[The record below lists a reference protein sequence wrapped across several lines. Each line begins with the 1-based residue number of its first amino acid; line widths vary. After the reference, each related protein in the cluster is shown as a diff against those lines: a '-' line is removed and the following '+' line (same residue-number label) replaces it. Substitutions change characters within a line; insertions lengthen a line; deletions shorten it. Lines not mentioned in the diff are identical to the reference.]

1 MKNRTRSNID
11 KKILNAEY
19 FRERNLNDILRMKS
33 FALEEKLVKKYVD
46 SGNIL
51 DVGCSTGE
59 MIEFYN
65 WDGNAYGMEIVEHAI
80 NEAKTRNVSFDK
92 DLTNTTE
99 FFDAIIFRGTIQ
111 HVDTPFL
118 YIKKAMMALK
128 PGGFLV
134 FLATPNADSI
144 YFRLWK
150 TLPFLDMPS
159 ATYFI
164 PHEKWF
170 VQSVE
175 NFGFVLKE
183 KRFPYVTSPYASLAK
198 DHFKFLL
205 KLLGFKT
212 KFPFWRSSMELIFQK
227 PLDGKNYD

>member
-1 MKNRTRSNID
+1 MD
-11 KKILNAEY
+11 KKILNTEY
-19 FRERNLNDILRMKS
+19 FEHRNLNDKLRIAS
-33 FALEEKLVKKYVD
+33 FASEKELVTNYVS

-65 WDGNAYGMEIVEHAI
+65 WEGDAFGMEIVEHAI
-80 NEAKTRNVSFDK
+80 DMAKKRNIRFDK
-92 DLTNTTE
+92 DLTNATD
-99 FFDAIIFRGTIQ
+99 FFDVIVFRGTIQ
-111 HVDTPFL
+111 HIDTPLL
-118 YIKKAMMALK
+118 YIKMAFEALK

-144 YFRLWK
+144 YFKLWK

-170 VQSVE
+170 VQSIE
-175 NFGFVLKE
+175 NFGFLLKE
-183 KRFPYVTSPYASLAK
+183 KRFPYLKSPYASPLK
-198 DHFKFLL
+198 DHLKFLL
-205 KLLGFKT
+205 KLVGFNVN
-212 KFPFWRSSMELIFQK
+212 FPFWKSSMELIFQK
-227 PLDGKNYD
+227 PSELNNG